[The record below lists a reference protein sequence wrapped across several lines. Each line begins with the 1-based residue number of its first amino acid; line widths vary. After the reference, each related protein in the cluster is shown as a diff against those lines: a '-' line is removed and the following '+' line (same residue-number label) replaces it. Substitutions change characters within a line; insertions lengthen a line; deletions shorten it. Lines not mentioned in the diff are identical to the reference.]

1 MRASLYL
8 RYMVRESRGSG
19 GRLIFFVVCLAV
31 GVAAVVAVAGLSSS
45 MDGSLRAK
53 ARELLAADLVVESRQ
68 PLPDELSRWMPSDA
82 RRADIR
88 EMVTVVAAGSGP
100 SAGTSRL
107 AELKVV
113 DGDYPFYGKLETE
126 PARALGELLAGDA
139 TVVAEEL
146 LGQLELSVGDALR
159 VGGVDFRIAA
169 VLLSEPDKVNV
180 SFTSIA
186 PRVFLS
192 GESLARTGLETRGSR
207 ILYRALLKL
216 PDASSADSV
225 KAVAA
230 AIRREH
236 PDPLI
241 SVETYAEAQPMLRAG
256 IDRAEQFLGLV
267 ALLSLLVGGIGVA
280 QTVRAWL
287 AGRMESIAVLK
298 CLGVRPREVV
308 ALYLGQTALLGLLG
322 SLIGVAVGVAAQW
335 VAPKLVG
342 GFLPTEFVDPWQ
354 LAAMLRGTLLG
365 TSVAV
370 LFSLPALLAIRQVPP
385 ARVLRSDA
393 DPLPV
398 SPAVRFGIPVVL
410 VAGVFATALVQSR
423 SALIAAEFTGLL
435 VVVFVMLGLAALA
448 LSRFAS
454 KLPRGVGRVWVRHGL
469 TALGR
474 PGAATLGAITALGMG
489 VVVVLAMYLIETRL
503 SAQFDAD
510 VPQDAPTAFLVDIQ
524 PDQWGAIRTLL
535 EEEGALSVN
544 SAPMVS
550 SRLESIDGVPVE
562 EVARNMPNSSRW
574 VFTREQRLSYMDE
587 LPEGNRVIA
596 GELWGLDD
604 RPEVSVERDY
614 ADDLGVDV
622 GSTLVFDVQGV
633 PLEFTVGS
641 IRTVDWQTFGIN
653 FFIVVEPGVL
663 DEAPQFRVATVRL
676 PEGSEQRLQDRLV
689 AGFPNVTLIRIREIL
704 DKVVAVLGQAGL
716 GVRLLGAFTIAAGIL
731 ILAGVVSAGSIRRGR
746 EVALLKTLGMTRGGV
761 VAVYAVEYGL
771 VGLVAGV
778 IGTVGGGLVSWA
790 VLTHWMGIPWEPP
803 TTILAVSVFGTVL
816 LAVVAGIAASTSA
829 LTRRP
834 VEVLRNE

>member
-1 MRASLYL
+1 MRGSLYL
-8 RYMVRESRGSG
+8 RYMARESRGSG

-68 PLPDELSRWMPSDA
+68 PLPDELSRWMSPDI
-82 RRADIR
+82 RRCDIR

-100 SAGTSRL
+100 ASGASRL
-107 AELKVV
+107 AELKVI
-113 DGDYPFYGKLETE
+113 DGEYPFYGRLETE
-126 PARALGELLAGDA
+126 PGLTLGELLGDGA
-139 TVVAEEL
+139 TVVADEL
-146 LGQLELSVGDALR
+146 LTQLELRVGDTLK
-159 VGGVDFRIAA
+159 VGGIDFRIAA
-169 VLLSEPDKVNV
+169 ALLSEPDKVNV

-192 GESLARTGLETRGSR
+192 GGGLARTGLETRGSR
-207 ILYRALLKL
+207 VLYRALLKM
-216 PDASSADSV
+216 PEGSSAEGV
-225 KAVAA
+225 KALAL

-241 SVETYAEAQPMLRAG
+241 SVETYSEAQPMLRAG

-287 AGRMESIAVLK
+287 AGKMESIAVLK
-298 CLGVRPREVV
+298 CLGLRPREVV

-322 SLIGVAVGVAAQW
+322 SLVGVAVGVGVQW
-335 VAPKLVG
+335 IAPRVVG
-342 GFLPTEFVDPWQ
+342 GFLPAEFIDPWQ
-354 LAAMLRGTLLG
+354 PAAMVRGIVLG
-365 TSVAV
+365 TGIAV

-385 ARVLRSDA
+385 ARVLRRDA

-398 SPAVRFGIPVVL
+398 SPWARLGIPVVL
-410 VAGVFATALVQSR
+410 VAGVFLTSLVQSR
-423 SALIAAEFTGLL
+423 SALIGAEFTGLL
-435 VVVFVMLGLAALA
+435 VVVVVLLGLAALA

-454 KLPRGVGRVWVRHGL
+454 KLPRGVGRVWIRHGL

-489 VVVVLAMYLIETRL
+489 VVVVLAMYVIETRL

-524 PDQWGAIRTLL
+524 PDQWDGIRALL
-535 EEEGALSVN
+535 EKEGALSVN

-562 EVARNMPNSSRW
+562 EVAKSTPRSSRW
-574 VFTREQRLSYMDE
+574 VLTREQRLSYMKE
-587 LPEGNRVIA
+587 LPDGNRIIE
-596 GELWGLDD
+596 GELWSLPD

-633 PLEFTVGS
+633 PMEFTVGS
-641 IRTVDWQTFGIN
+641 IRAVDWQTFGIN
-653 FFIVVEPGVL
+653 FFIVVEPGIL
-663 DEAPQFRVATVRL
+663 EEAPQFRVATVNL
-676 PEGSEQRLQDRLV
+676 PAGSEQRLQDTLV
-689 AGFPNVTLIRIREIL
+689 AGYPNVTLIRIREIL

-778 IGTVGGGLVSWA
+778 IGTAGGGLVSWA
-790 VLTHWMGIPWEPP
+790 VLAHWMEIPWEPP
-803 TTILAVSVFGTVL
+803 TAVLAVSILGTVF
-816 LAVVAGIAASTSA
+816 LAVVAGIA
-829 LTRRP
+829 
-834 VEVLRNE
+834 